1 MLPNVMDNERRAP
14 QMASTTTQESQS
26 TVREPDPGDL
36 LFIEAIE
43 DDSNLEMDWL
53 WFATKV
59 TSNSQRQYCLQRA
72 LHINPHSRLAKRGL
86 AQLRRRPN
94 QPLDL
99 S

>member
-1 MLPNVMDNERRAP
+1 MLPDATDHERKVPPVAA
-14 QMASTTTQESQS
+14 MTTEGSQS
-26 TVREPDPGDL
+26 TFGESDPGDL
-36 LFIEAIE
+36 LFIQAID

-53 WFATKV
+53 WLATKV

-72 LHINPHSRLAKRGL
+72 LHINPHSGPAKRGL

-94 QPLDL
+94 QPLEL